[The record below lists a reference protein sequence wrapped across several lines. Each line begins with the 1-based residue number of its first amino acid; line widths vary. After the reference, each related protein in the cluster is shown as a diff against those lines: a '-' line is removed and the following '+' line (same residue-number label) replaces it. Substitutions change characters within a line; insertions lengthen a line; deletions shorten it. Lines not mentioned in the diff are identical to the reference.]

1 MSALVTDTHALLWFI
16 NKSSRLSEA
25 ARTAMRTAEDTGS
38 AIYVPAISIVEI
50 RYLVEKGTFT
60 EADYGKVII
69 ALKDDATALALA
81 PLNLDVAEALA
92 QIPRATVP
100 DMPDRIIA
108 ATALA
113 LKLPLVSKDE
123 EIRKL
128 TNVTI
133 LW

>member
-1 MSALVTDTHALLWFI
+1 MSALVTDTHALMWFI
-16 NKSSRLSEA
+16 NKSPKLSEV
-25 ARTAMRTAEDTGS
+25 ARGAMRAAEDAGS
-38 AIYVPAISIVEI
+38 PIYVPAISVVEI

-60 EADYGKVII
+60 VADYVQVIT
-69 ALKDDATALALA
+69 ALKDDGTALQLA
-81 PLNLDVAEALA
+81 PLDLDVAEALV

-108 ATALA
+108 ATAFA
-113 LKLPLVSKDE
+113 LRLPLVTKDD

-128 TNVTI
+128 TNVTT